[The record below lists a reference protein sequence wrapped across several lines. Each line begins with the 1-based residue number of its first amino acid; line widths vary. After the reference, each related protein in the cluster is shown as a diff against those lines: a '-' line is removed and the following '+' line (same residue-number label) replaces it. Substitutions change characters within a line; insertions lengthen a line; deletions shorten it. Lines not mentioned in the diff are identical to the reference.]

1 MADHHSPDNID
12 RELEELLAA
21 HRDRIAY
28 PEMAES
34 ASKARERIENAVRP
48 TLASDTL
55 QPAPLD
61 GWDED
66 GPEPVN
72 TPHLI
77 PHIDQ
82 HAPGKLRQIFTLAA
96 AALAI
101 FIVGGLLIAVLP
113 DIIDG
118 DGQPGTAVLGPDT
131 TGYEFAGTIG
141 GSMIPNEP
149 VDVAVDSQGN
159 IYAADV
165 ATGSVHKF
173 DSSGTHL
180 ASWTAD
186 DAEVGPF
193 VRPWSLAIEDDT
205 LYVLDQRQAAVYRLD
220 TEGNVLSSWRVGDPE
235 DPSSLFSGID
245 VNQHGHVYIAN
256 SNAGTIVVYDGDGA
270 HITDLQVADDPQSGG
285 ERPLDVA
292 ISDDGRIFY
301 TSYAGNEIRVLDTSG
316 TQIHRILAADL
327 GIPESF
333 YGVTLGNDGFL
344 YANSSRTVAKF
355 TASDYQSVDG
365 VAGWE
370 FDEPII
376 GGLGYPAQGVGVDS
390 DGVIYIADT
399 MHHRI
404 IGHAVGE
411 AGMVLEIKDTRP
423 DRFSTPGGVEV
434 DGEGSIYTV
443 DSNMQQVTKFA
454 PDGTLLDTWEW
465 EAEAAMRLDGYPGD
479 VALTEEYLYVLDGH
493 ESSIVKLTWSGE
505 KIHEW
510 TGSLPGDDTWGRA
523 KGLYADVH
531 GDLYLLDQFGPILKY
546 DGDGQ
551 FSGRWD
557 NSATGTGEEKH
568 GSIAMA
574 IRDEIVY
581 VVYTEGSMPGIW
593 TLGLAGNTIERV
605 VEFSRAGDG
614 SLDTFASS
622 LAIAPSGDLF
632 TIDPFTRTTRW
643 YSPEGELKSEW
654 ALDTGETD
662 AITFVNIAISNTGTV
677 YVSDG
682 NTRQILIY
690 KPVSE

>member
-1 MADHHSPDNID
+1 MADRHSPDDID
-12 RELEELLAA
+12 RELEELLAG
-21 HRDRIAY
+21 HRDQIAY
-28 PEMAES
+28 PDMADS
-34 ASKARERIENAVRP
+34 ASKARARIENAARP
-48 TLASDTL
+48 ALVDGAL
-55 QPAPLD
+55 EPAPLD
-61 GWDED
+61 GWDDEERD
-66 GPEPVN
+66 PTG
-72 TPHLI
+72 TPLPI
-77 PHIDQ
+77 APLDRQ
-82 HAPGKLRQIFTLAA
+82 PPGKLRQVFTLAA
-96 AALAI
+96 ATLAI
-101 FIVGGLLIAVLP
+101 LIVGGLLIAVLP
-113 DIIDG
+113 TVIDDEG
-118 DGQPGTAVLGPDT
+118 RPGAAVLGPDT
-131 TGYEFAGTIG
+131 TGYRFAGTIG
-141 GSMIPNEP
+141 GSLIPNEP

-165 ATGSVHKF
+165 ATGNVHKF

-256 SNAGTIVVYDGDGA
+256 SNAGTIAVYDGDGT

-292 ISDDGRIFY
+292 VSDDGRIFY

-344 YANSSRTVAKF
+344 YANSSRTVAKL

-493 ESSIVKLTWSGE
+493 EPSIVKLTWSGE

-510 TGSLPGDDTWGRA
+510 TGALIGDDYWERTLSIHLDRDGNIYLVNQGRS
-523 KGLYADVH
+523 
-531 GDLYLLDQFGPILKY
+531 ILKY
-546 DGDGQ
+546 SPDGELLGQWHITASGEERQEPVAMHIDGD
-551 FSGRWD
+551 
-557 NSATGTGEEKH
+557 T
-568 GSIAMA
+568 
-574 IRDEIVY
+574 VY
-581 VVYTEGSMPGIW
+581 VAFAAGTMPGIW
-593 TLGLAGNTIERV
+593 TLDLDGNAIERV
-605 VEFSRAGDG
+605 VEFTRAADG
-614 SLDTFASS
+614 ELETFTSG
-622 LAIAPSGDLF
+622 LAIAPTGDLF
-632 TIDPFTRTTRW
+632 TVDTFARTVRW
-643 YSPEGELKSEW
+643 YLPEGELMSEW
-654 ALDTGETD
+654 ALDSSNEQPLG
-662 AITFVNIAISNTGTV
+662 FPYIAVSDTGTV
-677 YVSDG
+677 YVSDNG
-682 NTRQILIY
+682 TRQVQVFE
-690 KPVSE
+690 PVSE